1 MVNVNRWFGRQSGST
16 PTAEAAPP
24 SSTPPAALP
33 PPARKAGPTEAA
45 AAKPRGDIRLFAY
58 PDYSSNNPYQTGLY
72 GAVAKAGEMSYGPIE
87 EALAALSTE
96 TRQVVFH
103 LHWPEPIFGGA
114 IDLHEYQAKA
124 EEFLFA
130 VKLFKAAG
138 GLFVW
143 TIHNKLSHDRRLG
156 EFEITFLA
164 ALSDLANVIHLH
176 SPAAV
181 AAVDAVYPIDPA
193 KVIIVPHGSYIGYY
207 PPGPPKDRARWLLN
221 VPEDA
226 FLFAMVGQLRP
237 YKGIDTLLA
246 AFAEISEQHPNAYLV
261 VAGKPVAP
269 FSENSIRLL
278 AETNP
283 KLRVLTGFLPAHD
296 LARIC
301 TAADVIVLPYRE
313 ILTSGSVLLA
323 ASYSKPV
330 IVPST
335 PTLDFVAEEGMGLTY
350 DPTTPEGLREAMA
363 KVLAAPAETAALGAQ
378 AKEFAKRNVW
388 APHADDFLKKL
399 RAALTPEQVTV
410 EIEGRKR
417 AVSVYR
423 STREAPGA
431 IGVALVNYFS
441 VADIEALIASLPET
455 VRGRDVRVYVLD
467 NSAGHRPNRNL
478 MGHADVY
485 AHPGTN
491 LGYAGGNN
499 TLLELMRQEGCEYGF
514 ILNPDVAVTSATF
527 EILLDHARPD
537 AVLAPAVM
545 NPDGHVGY
553 GGGVVFASGE
563 GVVVNQLFEGQ
574 AASVLPKEPYEVDTL
589 NGCALFIPL
598 ALLPKIGHIPEDYFL
613 YYEETHW
620 CLSFKERGVKCVVC
634 PSARIAHNKRSKAG
648 EFPALYY
655 TYYLLRNRFVFTS
668 RWGKNLGGGAY
679 NADTVAAAIQ
689 RDFVA
694 PWKEKIARTYPGL
707 MRVFERGV
715 AAAIEDGRKGV
726 TGRIDLPERLDRVQL
741 PHAVATEGR
750 IERFGGGLVQ
760 GWLAE
765 KDSSGAWGPGQL
777 WVFRDGSP
785 VRAVEVTDDRE
796 DVEGVGFARHSGLNT
811 AASFAV
817 PDGEVHQFEL
827 RTRGD
832 GRRVPFVDGV
842 SGPPEDRPLAERR
855 DTEHKASFGIVQ
867 SGRLNGWA
875 FDKGHPTLSTLVDVT
890 IEFVPEPDPAT
901 PPASAGDPASAV
913 PVAAAAAAEAEPR
926 PSVTVRNVKASQYRA
941 DLEKAGIGDGR
952 HAFQVALPNEAFQYV
967 TAEATL
973 RLAGRK
979 QVLARRQLTIF
990 NPTRDFSNTFSFEEF
1005 LRWSYNEERMPYG
1018 QIDKIPA
1025 IFEAIDFE
1033 RSLRITRAKH
1043 APQTE
1048 RVSIV
1053 MPVFNREEIVGEAIE
1068 SVLAQTYRNFELL
1081 IVDDGSKDD
1090 SVAVVKTFQDP
1101 RIRLIELPYNRGVSA
1116 ARNAG
1121 LREAEGA
1128 FIAYID
1134 SDNVWSPDY
1143 LSVML
1148 DAFRQ
1153 QPEATSAY
1161 AGQEVWE
1168 YLPGV
1173 DRDEFRFVRMAPFN
1187 RSRLEHR
1194 NFIDLNVFMHRRE
1207 SYAAFGGFNE
1217 SMRRLVDWE
1226 LILRYTVQR
1235 PPVFLPVTLGRY
1247 RIARAEN
1254 QITFVEDHLANL
1266 ALLNQPSPLADLRVA
1281 RKAAPP
1287 PPLAIFVHA
1296 RGRRDFERWKEANR
1310 SLIAEGRLFAAWP
1323 SGLKAEGIG
1332 PDGEAMTFDSLPAA
1346 LTACC
1351 ATLGDEALLLI
1362 GSEYVLSE
1370 RWAAVYAAASAEGRF
1385 DALTGRLYKSERGP
1399 RGDTVFEDQMPLK
1412 IAPSVIGWQFSPR
1425 MHGVVVA
1432 GLSPDY
1438 AIFPPASVRRLEACA
1453 ALKPD
1458 LDAALARFFEYTPT
1472 GPVLGLYAPDLAAF
1486 TIADVPFRL

>member
-24 SSTPPAALP
+24 SSAAAATAPPAA
-33 PPARKAGPTEAA
+33 RKAEA
-45 AAKPRGDIRLFAY
+45 AAKPRGDIRLFVY

-72 GAVAKAGEMSYGPIE
+72 SAFAKAGELSYGTIE

-124 EEFLFA
+124 DEFLFA
-130 VKLFKAAG
+130 VKLFKAGG

-143 TIHNKLSHDRRLG
+143 TIHNKLSHDRHLG
-156 EFEITFLA
+156 DFEVSFLA
-164 ALSDLANVIHLH
+164 ELSDLASVIHLH
-176 SPAAV
+176 SPAAIE
-181 AAVDAVYPIDPA
+181 AVNAVYPIDPA
-193 KVIIVPHGSYIGYY
+193 KVMIVPHGSYVGYY

-237 YKGIDTLLA
+237 YKGIDVLLA
-246 AFAEISEQHPNAYLV
+246 AFEDLAEQHPNAYLV

-269 FSENSIRLL
+269 FSEGSIKLL

-283 KLRVLTGFLPAHD
+283 KLRVLAGFLPPHD

-301 TAADVIVLPYRE
+301 TAADAIVLPYRE

-335 PTLDFVAEEGMGLTY
+335 PTLDFVAEEGMGYTY
-350 DPTTPEGLREAMA
+350 DAATPDGLRDAMVA
-363 KVLAAPAETAALGAQ
+363 ALAAPAETAALGAK
-378 AKEFAKRNVW
+378 AKDFAKRNVW
-388 APHADDFLKKL
+388 APHAEDFLKKL
-399 RAALTPEQVTV
+399 KAVLTPERVTL

-441 VADIEALIASLPET
+441 VEDIETLVTTLPET
-455 VRGRDVRVYVLD
+455 VGGRDVRVYVLD

-478 MGHADVY
+478 LEKADVY
-485 AHPGTN
+485 AHTGTN

-499 TLLELMRQEGCEYGF
+499 TLLELMRQEGCAYGF
-514 ILNPDVAVTSATF
+514 ILNPDVAVTTATF
-527 EILLDHARPD
+527 ETLLDHARPD

-563 GVVVNQLFEGQ
+563 GIVVNQLFEGQ

-589 NGCALFIPL
+589 NGCALFVPL

-634 PSARIAHNKRSKAG
+634 PTARIAHNKRSKAG

-668 RWGKNLGGGAY
+668 RWGKSLGSAY
-679 NADTVAAAIQ
+679 NADAIAAAIQ

-726 TGRIDLPERLDRVQL
+726 TGRIDLPARLDRVEL
-741 PHAVATEGR
+741 PNTIVTEGR
-750 IERFGGGLVQ
+750 IERFGGGFVQ
-760 GWLAE
+760 GWIAE
-765 KDSSGAWGPGQL
+765 RDTSGAWGPGQL

-785 VRAVEVTDDRE
+785 VRAVEVTDERH
-796 DVEGVGFARHSGLNT
+796 DVEGAGFARLSGLNT
-811 AASFAV
+811 AASFAI
-817 PDGEVHQFEL
+817 PDGEAHQFEL

-842 SGPPEDRPLAERR
+842 EGPPEDWPVVERR
-855 DTEHKASFGIVQ
+855 ATQHRAAIGNVTG
-867 SGRLNGWA
+867 GRLNGWA
-875 FDKGHPTLSTLVDVT
+875 FDAGHPAISTLVDITV
-890 IEFVPEPDPAT
+890 EFIPDPAVLPT
-901 PPASAGDPASAV
+901 SAAEPGAAPAAV
-913 PVAAAAAAEAEPR
+913 AIEAEPR
-926 PSVTVRNVKASQYRA
+926 PTITARNIKANQYRA
-941 DLEKAGIGDGR
+941 DLERAGIGDGT
-952 HAFQVALPNEAFQYV
+952 HAFQLALPNEAFKYSSL
-967 TAEATL
+967 EATL
-973 RLAGRK
+973 RLAGRNQALAK
-979 QVLARRQLTIF
+979 RQVDIL
-990 NPTRDFSNTFSFEEF
+990 NPDRDFSNTFTFEEF

-1018 QIDKIPA
+1018 QIDQIPA
-1025 IFEAIDFE
+1025 IFEATDFE
-1033 RSLRITRAKH
+1033 RTLRITRAKH
-1043 APQTE
+1043 MPQSDF
-1048 RVSIV
+1048 VSIV
-1053 MPVFNREEIVGEAIE
+1053 MPVFNRETIVGEAIE
-1068 SVLAQTYRNFELL
+1068 SVLAQTYRTFELL
-1081 IVDDGSKDD
+1081 IVDDGSKDA
-1090 SVAVVKTFQDP
+1090 SVAVVKTFDDP
-1101 RIRLIELPYNRGVSA
+1101 RIRLIELPQNRGVSA
-1116 ARNAG
+1116 ARNAA
-1121 LREAEGA
+1121 LREAKGD

-1143 LSVML
+1143 LAVML

-1168 YLPGV
+1168 YLPSL
-1173 DRDEFRFVRMAPFN
+1173 DRDEFRSVRMAPFN

-1194 NFIDLNVFMHRRE
+1194 NFIDLNVFMHRRA
-1207 SYAAFGGFNE
+1207 SYEAFGGFNE

-1266 ALLNQPSPLADLRVA
+1266 ALLRLPSPLTDLRAVK
-1281 RKAAPP
+1281 KAAAA

-1296 RGRRDFERWKEANR
+1296 RRRRDFERWKEANR
-1310 SLIAEGRLFAAWP
+1310 ALVAESRVFAAWP
-1323 SGLKAEGIG
+1323 VNAKAEGIG
-1332 PDGEAMTFDSLPAA
+1332 PDGKVAAFESVPAA
-1346 LTACC
+1346 LAACC
-1351 ATLGDEALLLI
+1351 ETLNEESLLLI
-1362 GSEYVLSE
+1362 GADYVLSA

-1385 DALTGRLYKSERGP
+1385 DALTGRLYAGKTGP
-1399 RGDTVFEDQMPLK
+1399 KGDAAFEDRMPLK
-1412 IAPSVIGWQFSPR
+1412 IAASVIGWQFSPR
-1425 MHGVVVA
+1425 MHGVVA
-1432 GLSPDY
+1432 AKLTADY
-1438 AIFPPASVRRLEACA
+1438 VIFPPSSLRRLQVCA
-1453 ALKPD
+1453 ALKSD
-1458 LDAALARFFEYTPT
+1458 LDEAIARFFAYRST
-1472 GPVLGLYAPDLAAF
+1472 GPVLGLYAPDLTAF